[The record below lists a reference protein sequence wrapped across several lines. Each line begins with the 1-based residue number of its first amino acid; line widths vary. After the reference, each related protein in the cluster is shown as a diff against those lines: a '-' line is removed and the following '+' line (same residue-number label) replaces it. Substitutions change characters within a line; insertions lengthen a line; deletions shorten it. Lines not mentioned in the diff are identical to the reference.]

1 MEFFDRV
8 SAYPNRY
15 IMTDESGKVQHVVL
29 ERADEPI
36 TPGTPLNAETFNAML
51 EMFRILSPDQ
61 YGETLPE
68 TGVKGQIFFL
78 KKPQGE

>member
-1 MEFFDRV
+1 MEFIDRV

-36 TPGTPLNAETFNAML
+36 TPGTPLNAETFNTL
-51 EMFRILSPDQ
+51 FRVLSPDQ
-61 YGETLPE
+61 YGDTLPE

-78 KKPQGE
+78 KKE